1 MKMSGTGK
9 RASPTRAQLIAEN
22 LKLKRE
28 IDHRVRNSLQV
39 VASLVEVTARSA
51 VEPAALAVLG
61 ILRARL
67 SAMIAVYRTLD
78 DAPHRAS
85 VNMNETLRD
94 LAGQVSESGESG
106 RAKPEA
112 QIQADGVILAL
123 DDAMP
128 VALMVIEV
136 LLATALHADTD
147 SSGPSATVTL
157 TREDEDALLEIH
169 LVNPAGD
176 SLMPFLSDD
185 ARQMMEALARQLGGP
200 LMVDND
206 DGATRTIKVRFPTRA
221 VHRRNH

>member
-1 MKMSGTGK
+1 MKTPESVR

-39 VASLVEVTARSA
+39 VASLLEFTARGA
-51 VEPAALAVLG
+51 VEPAALAVLDV
-61 ILRARL
+61 LRARL

-78 DAPHRAS
+78 DSPHRAT
-85 VNMNETLRD
+85 VNMHETLRD
-94 LAGQVSESGESG
+94 LVEQNAGSNASGH
-106 RAKPEA
+106 AKPDARIEA
-112 QIQADGVILAL
+112 AGINLPL

-136 LLATALHADTD
+136 LLATALQADWG
-147 SSGPSATVTL
+147 SPGPSATVTL
-157 TREDEDALLEIH
+157 TREGGDALLEIH

-176 SLMPFLSDD
+176 ALMPLLASG

-200 LMVDND
+200 LLVDND
-206 DGATRTIKVRFPTRA
+206 DGVSRTIKVRFPVRDLHRA
-221 VHRRNH
+221 YS